1 MSVSISS
8 LTPQQVP
15 AAAVDA
21 ARAPAPAPVRDAQPA
36 GAVAAAAAAAAAQ
49 AREAQVKATDRPV
62 APPVRFDPKEMRQNL
77 QEALDRLNDQMK
89 RNGRNLNFSMDEAV
103 DRTVITVKNTQTG
116 EVVRQIPDET
126 VLRVAHNIEK
136 VKGMLMN
143 ETI

>member
-1 MSVSISS
+1 MSSSIPNLS
-8 LTPQQVP
+8 PQQMAAPVELARAPAVAVRDIQP
-15 AAAVDA
+15 AAAV
-21 ARAPAPAPVRDAQPA
+21 
-36 GAVAAAAAAAAAQ
+36 AAAQ
-49 AREAQVKATDRPV
+49 AREAQARASDRPV
-62 APPVRFDPKEMRQNL
+62 APAVRFDPKEMRQNL

-116 EVVRQIPDET
+116 EVVRQIPNET